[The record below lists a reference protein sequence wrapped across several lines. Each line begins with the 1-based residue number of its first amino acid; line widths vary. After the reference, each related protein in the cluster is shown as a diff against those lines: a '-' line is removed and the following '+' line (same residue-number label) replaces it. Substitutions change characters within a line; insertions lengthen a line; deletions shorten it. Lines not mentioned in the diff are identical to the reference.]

1 MFYGLRFTHLL
12 LQLCLLLH
20 DPGEVIQ
27 LLRRPL
33 VPSHALHSGDRL
45 VPGEKTNRFCIG
57 VNIGLRFHAV
67 KSPGFTMFEK
77 AAVHWTVK
85 SRLTALRTR
94 NVNEQ
99 LNADV
104 WNSQQGT
111 GMQATICQTTLQ
123 ILQGIDWELF
133 VLTALTSCTRE
144 FCA

>member
-1 MFYGLRFTHLL
+1 MTLSLSNAL
-12 LQLCLLLH
+12 A
-20 DPGEVIQ
+20 INW
-27 LLRRPL
+27 L
-33 VPSHALHSGDRL
+33 VPRL
-45 VPGEKTNRFCIG
+45 PEFRQKFPGIAMYLDSNDELVDFKDSE
-57 VNIGLRFHAV
+57 VDIGLRFHAV